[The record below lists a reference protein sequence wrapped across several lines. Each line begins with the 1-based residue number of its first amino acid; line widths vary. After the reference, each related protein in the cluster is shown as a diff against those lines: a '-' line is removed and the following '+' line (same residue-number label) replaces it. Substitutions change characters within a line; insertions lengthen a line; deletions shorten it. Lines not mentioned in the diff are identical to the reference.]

1 MVFYHNGEKH
11 LKVLGTRYG
20 TWWPWY
26 RQLEVGWL
34 HPLQLCAWLS
44 TLAPVLVSQDR
55 DLCHV
60 QLHPTW
66 FHKIEISAMYS
77 YIPLDLNQLLNIW
90 VDQVPSHTP
99 VRACVKKAYT
109 DAKAAFIDIL
119 TNQQSVA
126 LRDIW
131 TSHSTESYLTLTC
144 HFKTDTFDMR
154 SQVLHTGGHCSRRHQ
169 SKWLVGL
176 DLFDD
181 DTRPSRHISHPAQ
194 VDVPQSC
201 AHFPNKLLKSHYIVQ
216 VWGPVEINKLHH
228 IR

>member
-1 MVFYHNGEKH
+1 MVKNIQRSSGQDMGLGGLGIVNSKSGDYILFSS
-11 LKVLGTRYG
+11 VLECLR
-20 TWWPWY
+20 WP
-26 RQLEVGWL
+26 Q
-34 HPLQLCAWLS
+34 C
-44 TLAPVLVSQDR
+44 
-55 DLCHV
+55 
-60 QLHPTW
+60 W

-154 SQVLHTGGHCSRRHQ
+154 SQVLHTG
-169 SKWLVGL
+169 
-176 DLFDD
+176 
-181 DTRPSRHISHPAQ
+181 DTA
-194 VDVPQSC
+194 C
-201 AHFPNKLLKSHYIVQ
+201 K
-216 VWGPVEINKLHH
+216 
-228 IR
+228 